1 MNKQTLPRKIIHID
15 MDCFY
20 AAIEIRENP
29 SLANLPVAVGGS
41 SAQRGVL
48 CTCNYIARKF
58 GLHSAM
64 SSAQAIKLCPD
75 LVLLPVNMPLYK
87 QVSQHIQAIFHE
99 YTDLVEPLSLDEAYL
114 DVSTSSLE
122 HGSATQ
128 IAELIRQQIWQQEH
142 ITASAGVSINKFI
155 AKVASGWQKPNGIC
169 VIPPNKVTEFV
180 NQLPVSKLF
189 GVGKVM
195 ARKLDQLNIK
205 TCRDLHK
212 YSQVE
217 LCHKFGKFGTTLYY
231 QSRGIDHREVNP
243 NRQRKSLSVE
253 TTFNHDVTK
262 QDELHQQLNLLFHE
276 LTQRLNR
283 AQTSTPIKAIFL
295 KLKFKDF
302 TATSA
307 ESSSQELNYQS
318 FEHLLHIC
326 QQRNSQAIR
335 LLGLGVTFN
344 INAELNQQQL
354 KLF

>member
-1 MNKQTLPRKIIHID
+1 MNKLTSPRKIIHID

-41 SAQRGVL
+41 SNQRGVL
-48 CTCNYIARKF
+48 CTCNYVARKF

-64 SSAQAIKLCPD
+64 SSAQALKLCPD
-75 LVLLPVNMPLYK
+75 LILLPVNMPLYK
-87 QVSQHIQAIFHE
+87 QVSQRIQAIFHE
-99 YTDLVEPLSLDEAYL
+99 YSDLVEPLSLDEAYL
-114 DVSTSSLE
+114 DVSLSSLE
-122 HGSATQ
+122 YGSATQ
-128 IAELIRQQIWQQEH
+128 IAELIRQQIWQQEQL
-142 ITASAGVSINKFI
+142 TASAGVSVNKFI
-155 AKVASGWQKPNGIC
+155 AKVASGWHKPNGIC
-169 VIPPNKVTEFV
+169 IIPPNKITEFV
-180 NQLPVSKLF
+180 NQLPVNKLF

-195 ARKLDQLNIK
+195 ARKLEQLNIK
-205 TCRDLHK
+205 TCRDLHR
-212 YSQVE
+212 YSQAE

-231 QSRGIDHREVNP
+231 QAKGIDHREVNP

-253 TTFNHDVTK
+253 TTFNHDVTM
-262 QDELHQQLNLLFHE
+262 QNELHEQLNVLLNE
-276 LTQRLNR
+276 LLQRLNK
-283 AQTSTPIKAIFL
+283 AQISTPIKAIFL

-318 FEHLLHIC
+318 FENLLQIC

-344 INAELNQQQL
+344 TDTDLNQQQL

>member
-1 MNKQTLPRKIIHID
+1 MNKPIPQRKIIHID

-20 AAIEIRENP
+20 AAIEMRENP
-29 SLANLPVAVGGS
+29 ALANLPVAVGGS
-41 SAQRGVL
+41 PAQRGVL
-48 CTCNYIARKF
+48 CTCNYAARKF

-64 SSAQAIKLCPD
+64 SSARALQLCPG
-75 LVLLPVNMPLYK
+75 LILLPVNMPLYK
-87 QVSQHIQAIFHE
+87 QVSQRIQAIFHE

-114 DVSTSSLE
+114 DVSLSAGE

-128 IAELIRQQIWQQEH
+128 IAELIRQQIWQQEQL
-142 ITASAGVSINKFI
+142 TASAGVSVNKFI
-155 AKVASGWQKPNGIC
+155 AKVASSWHKPNGIC
-169 VIPPNKVTEFV
+169 VVPPDKVTEFV
-180 NQLPVSKLF
+180 NQLPVNKLF

-195 ARKLDQLNIK
+195 AQKLERMDIK
-205 TCRDLHK
+205 TCSDLQN

-217 LCHKFGKFGTTLYY
+217 LCHKFGKFGTTLYF
-231 QSRGIDHREVNP
+231 QSQGIDRRGVDP

-253 TTFNHDVTK
+253 TTFNYDVI
-262 QDELHQQLNLLFHE
+262 QPDELHKQLVSLLRE
-276 LTQRLNR
+276 LTERLDKLQKP
-283 AQTSTPIKAIFL
+283 APIKTIFL

-318 FEHLLHIC
+318 FRHLLQIC

-335 LLGLGVTFN
+335 LLGLGVIFDTN
-344 INAELNQQQL
+344 VYLNQQQL

>member
-1 MNKQTLPRKIIHID
+1 MNKLTPPRKIIHID

-41 SAQRGVL
+41 SDRRGVL
-48 CTCNYIARKF
+48 CTCNYVARKF

-64 SSAQAIKLCPD
+64 SSAQALKLCPD
-75 LVLLPVNMPLYK
+75 LILLPVNMPLYK
-87 QVSQHIQAIFHE
+87 QVSQRIQAIFHE
-99 YTDLVEPLSLDEAYL
+99 YSDLVEPLSLDEAYL
-114 DVSTSSLE
+114 DVSLSSLE
-122 HGSATQ
+122 YGSATH
-128 IAELIRQQIWQQEH
+128 IAELIRQQIWQQEQL
-142 ITASAGVSINKFI
+142 TASAGVSVNKFI
-155 AKVASGWQKPNGIC
+155 AKVASGWHKPNGIC
-169 VIPPNKVTEFV
+169 IIPPNKITEFV

-195 ARKLDQLNIK
+195 AQKLEQLNIK
-205 TCRDLHK
+205 TCRDLHR
-212 YSQVE
+212 YSQAE

-231 QSRGIDHREVNP
+231 QAQGIDHREVNP

-253 TTFNHDVTK
+253 TTFNHDVTM
-262 QDELHQQLNLLFHE
+262 QNELHEQLNVLLNE
-276 LTQRLNR
+276 LLQRLNK
-283 AQTSTPIKAIFL
+283 AQISTPIKAIFL

-318 FEHLLHIC
+318 FENLLQIC

-344 INAELNQQQL
+344 TDIDLNQQQL